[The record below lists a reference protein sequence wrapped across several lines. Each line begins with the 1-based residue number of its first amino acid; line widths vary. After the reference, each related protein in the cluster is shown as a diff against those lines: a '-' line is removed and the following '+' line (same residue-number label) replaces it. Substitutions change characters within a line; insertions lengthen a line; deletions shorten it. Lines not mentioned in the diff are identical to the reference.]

1 MIGLVPIMTPMLDLG
16 PLLPHHLSEIIMGLV
31 LMVVV
36 WLVMRA
42 RVVPMFEQM
51 YAERADQIQGG
62 MERAS
67 KAQAEAEAALAEY
80 RAQLDGAREEA
91 AKIREDAKAQAAQI
105 IAEHRQKA
113 TDEAAR
119 LVDQARGQIDAER
132 QQAAQQLKQQVGG
145 LATTLAGRIV
155 GQQLDNDQVARN
167 TVDQFIAELERTA
180 PEGQPA

>member
-1 MIGLVPIMTPMLDLG
+1 MKPMELDLG
-16 PLLPHHLSEIIMGLV
+16 PLLPHHLSELIMGVV

-42 RVVPMFEQM
+42 KVVPLFEQM

-67 KAQAEAEAALAEY
+67 KAQADAEAALAQY

-91 AKIREDAKAQAAQI
+91 AKIREDAKNQAAQYL
-105 IAEHRQKA
+105 AEQRQHA
-113 TDEAAR
+113 SEEAAR
-119 LVDQARGQIDAER
+119 LVDQARTQIDAER
-132 QQAAQQLKQQVGG
+132 LQASNQLRGQVGG

-155 GQQLDNDQVARN
+155 GESLSDDARAKA
-167 TVDQFIAELERTA
+167 TIDRFIADLEA
-180 PEGQPA
+180 QSPEVQPA

>member
-1 MIGLVPIMTPMLDLG
+1 MKPMELDLG
-16 PLLPHHLSEIIMGLV
+16 PLLPHHLSELIMGLV

-42 RVVPMFEQM
+42 KVVPLFEQM

-67 KAQAEAEAALAEY
+67 KAQADAEAALAQY

-91 AKIREDAKAQAAQI
+91 AKIREDAKNQAAQYL
-105 IAEHRQKA
+105 AEQRQHA
-113 TDEAAR
+113 SEEAAR
-119 LVDQARGQIDAER
+119 LVDQARTQIDAER
-132 QQAAQQLKQQVGG
+132 LQASNQLRGQVGG

-155 GQQLDNDQVARN
+155 GESLSDDARAKA
-167 TVDQFIAELERTA
+167 TIDRFIADLEA
-180 PEGQPA
+180 QSPEVQPA